1 MYCFISFATCWS
13 QRTFHLN
20 LRVTSTLPSVFA
32 SFRKMPGISM
42 GGAGLLARFD
52 ELLLTCELSWWR
64 HNGRVSGQTIPHALL
79 KVSIVI
85 NLAGIQTFT
94 KKTSQNLARQHK
106 NAFYP
111 SWMMARAS
119 QYEPASHGITS
130 AVSFFF
136 SKPKAKLNELRMK
149 PIRKW

>member
-79 KVSIVI
+79 KVSIVTWLVFKHLPRKHPKI
-85 NLAGIQTFT
+85 LLGNTRTLSIRPEWWREPRN
-94 KKTSQNLARQHK
+94 TSRPL
-106 NAFYP
+106 
-111 SWMMARAS
+111 M
-119 QYEPASHGITS
+119 ESHQLSRSFS
-130 AVSFFF
+130 A
-136 SKPKAKLNELRMK
+136 KPRPNWTNRGWS
-149 PIRKW
+149 P